1 MFNFINFNLFL
12 FIISTLVFAIVF
24 DIIIGELPSKIHPVV
39 IIGKIIDFFTG
50 SFIKIRNNFSGL
62 LLFLST
68 TIVSTVIL
76 FILFSIINVNF
87 YLMFIVYGLI
97 LSSTFS
103 IKILLSS
110 ANDISNDLKEGI
122 EKARKSVSYL
132 VSRNTN
138 ELSEKLI
145 VSATIESLTE
155 NITDSYISPIFYFT
169 IISAIALLFANN
181 INTFLLIFIILWIP
195 FLFRISNTLDAMVG
209 YENEKL
215 KYIGYFPAKIDD
227 ILNYIP
233 ARIAG
238 FLVVVSAFILK
249 LNWKNSY
256 KIMLRDA
263 RNCPSPNSGFTMAST
278 AGALNIQLVKKDI
291 YILGDNTVEI
301 DVLHISKAIKLS
313 KFTILLFTIIS
324 FLILILIELLI
335 WKLL

>member
-1 MFNFINFNLFL
+1 MFNFINFDLFS
-12 FIISTLVFAIVF
+12 FIISTLVFAIIF

-39 IIGKIIDFFTG
+39 IIGKIIDFFTDL
-50 SFIKIRNNFSGL
+50 FIKIRNKISGL

-76 FILFSIINVNF
+76 FVLFSIINLNF
-87 YLMFIVYGLI
+87 YLMFIVYGLL

-145 VSATIESLTE
+145 ISATIESLTE

-169 IISAIALLFANN
+169 IISAIGLLFNDN
-181 INTFLLIFIILWIP
+181 LNTFILLFIILWIP

-209 YENEKL
+209 YENNKL

-238 FLVVVSAFILK
+238 FLVVASAFILK
-249 LNWKNSY
+249 LDWKNSY

-263 RNCPSPNSGFTMAST
+263 RKCPSPNSGFTMAST

-301 DVLHISKAIKLS
+301 DVSHISKAIKLS

-335 WKLL
+335 

>member
-1 MFNFINFNLFL
+1 MFNFINFDLFS

-39 IIGKIIDFFTG
+39 IIGKIINFFTDL
-50 SFIKIRNNFSGL
+50 FIKIRNKISGL

-76 FILFSIINVNF
+76 FVLFSVINLNF
-87 YLMFIVYGLI
+87 YLMFIVYGLL

-138 ELSEKLI
+138 DLSEKLI

-169 IISAIALLFANN
+169 IISAIALLFADNV
-181 INTFLLIFIILWIP
+181 NTFLLVFIILWIP

-209 YENEKL
+209 YENDKL
-215 KYIGYFPAKIDD
+215 KYIGYFSAKVDD

-238 FLVVVSAFILK
+238 FLIVVSAFILK
-249 LNWKNSY
+249 LDWKNSY

-263 RNCPSPNSGFTMAST
+263 RKCPSPNSGFTMAST
-278 AGALNIQLVKKDI
+278 AGALNIQLVKKDT

-301 DVLHISKAIKLS
+301 DVLHISKAVKLS
-313 KFTILLFTIIS
+313 KFTILLFTVIS

>member
-1 MFNFINFNLFL
+1 MFNFINFDLFS
-12 FIISTLVFAIVF
+12 FIISTLVFAIIF

-39 IIGKIIDFFTG
+39 IIGKIIDFFTDL
-50 SFIKIRNNFSGL
+50 FIKIRNKISGL

-76 FILFSIINVNF
+76 FVLFSVINLNF
-87 YLMFIVYGLI
+87 YLMFIVYGLL

-169 IISAIALLFANN
+169 IISAIGLLFNDN
-181 INTFLLIFIILWIP
+181 LNTFILLFIILWIP

-209 YENEKL
+209 YENNKL

-238 FLVVVSAFILK
+238 FLVVASAFILK
-249 LNWKNSY
+249 LDWKNSY

-263 RNCPSPNSGFTMAST
+263 RKCPSPNSGFTMAST
-278 AGALNIQLVKKDI
+278 AGALNTQLVKKDI

-301 DVLHISKAIKLS
+301 DVSHISKAIKLS

-335 WKLL
+335 

>member
-1 MFNFINFNLFL
+1 MFNFINFDLFS
-12 FIISTLVFAIVF
+12 FIISTFVFAIVF

-39 IIGKIIDFFTG
+39 IIGKIIDFFTDL
-50 SFIKIRNNFSGL
+50 FIKIRNKISGL

-76 FILFSIINVNF
+76 FVLFSVINLNF
-87 YLMFIVYGLI
+87 YLMFIVYGLL

-138 ELSEKLI
+138 DLSEKLI

-169 IISAIALLFANN
+169 IISAIALLFADNV
-181 INTFLLIFIILWIP
+181 NTFLLVFIILWIP

-209 YENEKL
+209 YENDKL
-215 KYIGYFPAKIDD
+215 KYIGYFSAKVDD

-238 FLVVVSAFILK
+238 FLIVVSAFILK
-249 LNWKNSY
+249 LDWKNSY

-263 RNCPSPNSGFTMAST
+263 RKCPSPNSGFTMAST
-278 AGALNIQLVKKDI
+278 AGALNIQLVKKDT

-301 DVLHISKAIKLS
+301 DVLHISKAVKLS
-313 KFTILLFTIIS
+313 KFTILLFTFIS

-335 WKLL
+335 

>member
-68 TIVSTVIL
+68 TIFSTVIL
-76 FILFSIINVNF
+76 FVLFSVINLNF
-87 YLMFIVYGLI
+87 YLMFIVYGLL

-169 IISAIALLFANN
+169 IISAIGLLFNDN
-181 INTFLLIFIILWIP
+181 LNTFILLFIILWIP

-209 YENEKL
+209 YENNKL

-238 FLVVVSAFILK
+238 FLVVASAFILK
-249 LNWKNSY
+249 LDWKNSY
-256 KIMLRDA
+256 KIMLKDA
-263 RNCPSPNSGFTMAST
+263 RKCPSPNSGFTMAST

-301 DVLHISKAIKLS
+301 DVSHISKAIKLS

-335 WKLL
+335 

>member
-1 MFNFINFNLFL
+1 MFNFINFDLFS
-12 FIISTLVFAIVF
+12 FIISTLVFAIIF

-39 IIGKIIDFFTG
+39 IIGKIIDFFTDL
-50 SFIKIRNNFSGL
+50 FIKIRNKISGL

-76 FILFSIINVNF
+76 FVLFSVINLNF
-87 YLMFIVYGLI
+87 YLMFIVYGLL

-169 IISAIALLFANN
+169 IISAIGLLFNDN
-181 INTFLLIFIILWIP
+181 LNTFILLFIILWIP

-209 YENEKL
+209 YENNKL
-215 KYIGYFPAKIDD
+215 KYIGYFPAKVDD

-238 FLVVVSAFILK
+238 FLVVASAFILK
-249 LNWKNSY
+249 LDWKNSY

-263 RNCPSPNSGFTMAST
+263 RKCPSPNSGFTMAST
-278 AGALNIQLVKKDI
+278 AGALNTQLVKKDI

-301 DVLHISKAIKLS
+301 DVSHISKAIKLS
-313 KFTILLFTIIS
+313 KFTILLFTVIS

-335 WKLL
+335 

>member
-24 DIIIGELPSKIHPVV
+24 DILIGELPSKIHPVV

-50 SFIKIRNNFSGL
+50 LFIKIRNKISGL

-76 FILFSIINVNF
+76 FVLFSVINLNF
-87 YLMFIVYGLI
+87 YLMFIVYGLL

-138 ELSEKLI
+138 DLSEKLI

-169 IISAIALLFANN
+169 IISAIALLFADNV
-181 INTFLLIFIILWIP
+181 NTFLLVFIILWIP

-209 YENEKL
+209 YENDKL
-215 KYIGYFPAKIDD
+215 KYIGYFSAKVDD

-238 FLVVVSAFILK
+238 FLIVVSAFILK
-249 LNWKNSY
+249 LDWKNSY

-263 RNCPSPNSGFTMAST
+263 RKCPSPNSGFTMAST
-278 AGALNIQLVKKDI
+278 AGALNIQLVKKDT

-301 DVLHISKAIKLS
+301 DVLHISKAVKLS
-313 KFTILLFTIIS
+313 KFTILLFTFIS

-335 WKLL
+335 

>member
-1 MFNFINFNLFL
+1 MFNFINFDLFS

-39 IIGKIIDFFTG
+39 IIGKIIDFFTDL
-50 SFIKIRNNFSGL
+50 FIKIRNKISGL

-68 TIVSTVIL
+68 TLISTVVL
-76 FILFSIINVNF
+76 FALFLVVNVNF
-87 YLMFIVYGLI
+87 YLMFIVYGL
-97 LSSTFS
+97 LFSSTFS

-169 IISAIALLFANN
+169 IISAIGLLFNDN
-181 INTFLLIFIILWIP
+181 LNTFILLFIILWIP

-209 YENEKL
+209 YENNKL

-238 FLVVVSAFILK
+238 FLVVASAFILK
-249 LNWKNSY
+249 LDWKNSY

-263 RNCPSPNSGFTMAST
+263 RKCPSPNSGFTMAST

-291 YILGDNTVEI
+291 YILGDNTFEI
-301 DVLHISKAIKLS
+301 DVSHISKAIKLS

-335 WKLL
+335 

>member
-1 MFNFINFNLFL
+1 MFNFINFDLFS
-12 FIISTLVFAIVF
+12 FIISTIVFAIVF

-50 SFIKIRNNFSGL
+50 LFIKIRNKFSGL

-68 TIVSTVIL
+68 TVVSTVIL
-76 FILFSIINVNF
+76 FVLFSVINVNF
-87 YLMFIVYGLI
+87 YLMFIVYGLL

-110 ANDISNDLKEGI
+110 ANDISDDLKEGI

-169 IISAIALLFANN
+169 IISAIALLFADN
-181 INTFLLIFIILWIP
+181 INTFLLVFIILWIP

-209 YENEKL
+209 YENDKL
-215 KYIGYFPAKIDD
+215 KYIGYFPAKVDD

-249 LNWKNSY
+249 LDWKNSY
-256 KIMLRDA
+256 NIMLRDA
-263 RNCPSPNSGFTMAST
+263 RKCPSPNSGFTMAST
-278 AGALNIQLVKKDI
+278 AGALNIQLVKKDT

-335 WKLL
+335 

>member
-1 MFNFINFNLFL
+1 MFNFINFDLFL
-12 FIISTLVFAIVF
+12 FTISTLVFAIVF

-50 SFIKIRNNFSGL
+50 LFIKIRNKFSGL

-76 FILFSIINVNF
+76 FVLFSVVNLNF
-87 YLMFIVYGLI
+87 YLMFIVYGLL

-110 ANDISNDLKEGI
+110 ANDISNNLKEGI

-169 IISAIALLFANN
+169 IISVIALLFADN
-181 INTFLLIFIILWIP
+181 INTFLLVFVILWIP

-209 YENEKL
+209 YENDKL
-215 KYIGYFPAKIDD
+215 KYIGYFPAKVDD

-278 AGALNIQLVKKDI
+278 AGALNIQLVKKDT

-335 WKLL
+335 

>member
-12 FIISTLVFAIVF
+12 FIISALVFAIVF

-39 IIGKIIDFFTG
+39 IIGKIIDFFTDL
-50 SFIKIRNNFSGL
+50 FIKIRNKISGL

-68 TIVSTVIL
+68 TIFSTVIL
-76 FILFSIINVNF
+76 FVLFSVINLNF
-87 YLMFIVYGLI
+87 YLMFIVYGLL

-169 IISAIALLFANN
+169 IISAIGLLFTDNL
-181 INTFLLIFIILWIP
+181 NTFILLFIILLIP

-209 YENEKL
+209 YENNKL

-238 FLVVVSAFILK
+238 FLVVASAFILK
-249 LNWKNSY
+249 LDWKNSY

-263 RNCPSPNSGFTMAST
+263 RKCPSPNSGFTMAST

-301 DVLHISKAIKLS
+301 DVSHISKAIKLS

-335 WKLL
+335 

>member
-1 MFNFINFNLFL
+1 MFNFINFDLFS

-39 IIGKIIDFFTG
+39 IIGKIIDFFTDL
-50 SFIKIRNNFSGL
+50 FIKIRNKISGL

-68 TIVSTVIL
+68 TLISTVVL
-76 FILFSIINVNF
+76 FALFLVVNVNF
-87 YLMFIVYGLI
+87 YLMFIVYGL
-97 LSSTFS
+97 LFSSTFS

-169 IISAIALLFANN
+169 IISAIGLLFNDN
-181 INTFLLIFIILWIP
+181 LNTFILLFIILWIP

-209 YENEKL
+209 YENNKL

-238 FLVVVSAFILK
+238 FLVVASAFILK
-249 LNWKNSY
+249 LDWKNSY

-263 RNCPSPNSGFTMAST
+263 RKCPSPNSGFTMAST

-301 DVLHISKAIKLS
+301 DVSHISKAIKLS

>member
-12 FIISTLVFAIVF
+12 FIISALVFAIVF
-24 DIIIGELPSKIHPVV
+24 DILIGELPSKIHPVV

-50 SFIKIRNNFSGL
+50 SFIKIRNKFSGL

-181 INTFLLIFIILWIP
+181 INTFLLIFVILWIP

-256 KIMLRDA
+256 RIMLRDA

-278 AGALNIQLVKKDI
+278 AGALNIQLVKKDT

-335 WKLL
+335 

>member
-1 MFNFINFNLFL
+1 MFNFINFDLFS
-12 FIISTLVFAIVF
+12 FIISTLVFAIIF

-39 IIGKIIDFFTG
+39 IIGKIIDFFTDL
-50 SFIKIRNNFSGL
+50 FIKIRNKISGL

-76 FILFSIINVNF
+76 FVLFSVINLNF
-87 YLMFIVYGLI
+87 YLMFIVYGLL

-169 IISAIALLFANN
+169 IISAIGLLFTDNL
-181 INTFLLIFIILWIP
+181 NTFILLFIILWIP

-209 YENEKL
+209 YENNKL
-215 KYIGYFPAKIDD
+215 KYIGYFPAKVDD

-233 ARIAG
+233 ARISG
-238 FLVVVSAFILK
+238 FLVVISAFILK
-249 LNWKNSY
+249 LDWKNSY

-263 RNCPSPNSGFTMAST
+263 RKCPSPNSGFTMAST
-278 AGALNIQLVKKDI
+278 AGALNIQLVKKDT

-313 KFTILLFTIIS
+313 KFTILLFTVIS

-335 WKLL
+335 

>member
-1 MFNFINFNLFL
+1 MFNFINFDLFS
-12 FIISTLVFAIVF
+12 FIISTLVFAIIF

-39 IIGKIIDFFTG
+39 IIGKIIDFFTDL
-50 SFIKIRNNFSGL
+50 FIKIRNKISGL

-76 FILFSIINVNF
+76 FVLFSVINLNF
-87 YLMFIVYGLI
+87 YLMFIVYGLL

-169 IISAIALLFANN
+169 IISAIGLLFTDNL
-181 INTFLLIFIILWIP
+181 NTFILLFIILLIP

-209 YENEKL
+209 YENNKL

-238 FLVVVSAFILK
+238 FLVVASAFILK
-249 LNWKNSY
+249 LDWKNSY

-263 RNCPSPNSGFTMAST
+263 RKCPSPNSGFTMAST
-278 AGALNIQLVKKDI
+278 AGALNIQLVKKDT

-313 KFTILLFTIIS
+313 KFTILLFTVIS

-335 WKLL
+335 

>member
-1 MFNFINFNLFL
+1 MFNFINFDLFS

-39 IIGKIIDFFTG
+39 IIGKIIDFFTDL
-50 SFIKIRNNFSGL
+50 FIKIRNKISGL

-68 TIVSTVIL
+68 TLISTVVL
-76 FILFSIINVNF
+76 FALFLVVNVNF
-87 YLMFIVYGLI
+87 YLMFIVYGL
-97 LSSTFS
+97 LFSSTFS

-169 IISAIALLFANN
+169 IISAIGLLFNDN
-181 INTFLLIFIILWIP
+181 LNTFILLFIILWIP

-209 YENEKL
+209 YENNKL

-238 FLVVVSAFILK
+238 FLVVASAFILK
-249 LNWKNSY
+249 LDWKNSY

-263 RNCPSPNSGFTMAST
+263 RKCPSPNSGFTMAST
-278 AGALNIQLVKKDI
+278 AGALNTQLVKKDI

-301 DVLHISKAIKLS
+301 DVSHISKAIKLS

-335 WKLL
+335 

>member
-1 MFNFINFNLFL
+1 ML
-12 FIISTLVFAIVF
+12 
-24 DIIIGELPSKIHPVV
+24 
-39 IIGKIIDFFTG
+39 
-50 SFIKIRNNFSGL
+50 
-62 LLFLST
+62 
-68 TIVSTVIL
+68 
-76 FILFSIINVNF
+76 
-87 YLMFIVYGLI
+87 

-138 ELSEKLI
+138 VLSEKLI

-181 INTFLLIFIILWIP
+181 INTFLLVFVILWIP

-256 KIMLRDA
+256 RIMLRDA

-278 AGALNIQLVKKDI
+278 AGALNIQLVKKDT

>member
-12 FIISTLVFAIVF
+12 FIISALVFAIVF
-24 DIIIGELPSKIHPVV
+24 DILIGELPSKIHPVV

-50 SFIKIRNNFSGL
+50 LFIKIRNKISGL

-76 FILFSIINVNF
+76 FVLFSVINLNF
-87 YLMFIVYGLI
+87 YLMFIVYGLL

-169 IISAIALLFANN
+169 IISAIGLLFNDN
-181 INTFLLIFIILWIP
+181 LNTFILLFIILWIP

-209 YENEKL
+209 YENNKL

-238 FLVVVSAFILK
+238 FLVVASAFILK
-249 LNWKNSY
+249 LDWKNSY

-263 RNCPSPNSGFTMAST
+263 RKCPSPNSGFTMAST

-301 DVLHISKAIKLS
+301 DVSHISKAIKLS

-335 WKLL
+335 

>member
-1 MFNFINFNLFL
+1 MFNFINFDLFS

-39 IIGKIIDFFTG
+39 IIGKIIDFFTDL
-50 SFIKIRNNFSGL
+50 FIKIRNKISGL

-68 TIVSTVIL
+68 TLISTVVL
-76 FILFSIINVNF
+76 FALFLVVNVNF
-87 YLMFIVYGLI
+87 YLMFIVYGL
-97 LSSTFS
+97 LFSSTFS

-169 IISAIALLFANN
+169 IISAIGLLFNDN
-181 INTFLLIFIILWIP
+181 LNTFILLFIILWIP

-209 YENEKL
+209 YENNKL

-238 FLVVVSAFILK
+238 FLVVASAFILK
-249 LNWKNSY
+249 LDWKNSY

-263 RNCPSPNSGFTMAST
+263 RKCPSPNSGFTMAST

-301 DVLHISKAIKLS
+301 DVSHISKAIKLS

-335 WKLL
+335 

>member
-1 MFNFINFNLFL
+1 MFNFINFDLFS

-39 IIGKIIDFFTG
+39 IIGKIIDFFTDL
-50 SFIKIRNNFSGL
+50 FIKIRNKISGL

-76 FILFSIINVNF
+76 FVLFSVINLNF
-87 YLMFIVYGLI
+87 YLMFIVYGLL

-110 ANDISNDLKEGI
+110 ANDIFNDLKEGI

-138 ELSEKLI
+138 DLSEKLI

-169 IISAIALLFANN
+169 IISAIALLFADNV
-181 INTFLLIFIILWIP
+181 NTFLLVFIILWIP

-209 YENEKL
+209 YENDKL
-215 KYIGYFPAKIDD
+215 KYIGYFSAKVDD

-238 FLVVVSAFILK
+238 FLIVVSAFILK
-249 LNWKNSY
+249 LDWKNSY

-263 RNCPSPNSGFTMAST
+263 RKCPSPNSGFTMAST
-278 AGALNIQLVKKDI
+278 AGALNIQLVKKDT

-301 DVLHISKAIKLS
+301 DVLHISKAVKLS
-313 KFTILLFTIIS
+313 KFTILLFTVIL

-335 WKLL
+335 

>member
-1 MFNFINFNLFL
+1 MFNFINFDLFS
-12 FIISTLVFAIVF
+12 FIISTLVFVIVF

-39 IIGKIIDFFTG
+39 IIGKIIDFFTDL
-50 SFIKIRNNFSGL
+50 FIKIRNKISGL

-68 TIVSTVIL
+68 TLISTVVL
-76 FILFSIINVNF
+76 FALFLVVNVNF
-87 YLMFIVYGLI
+87 YLMFIVYGL
-97 LSSTFS
+97 LFSSTFS

-122 EKARKSVSYL
+122 QKARKSVSYL

-169 IISAIALLFANN
+169 IISAIGLLFNDN
-181 INTFLLIFIILWIP
+181 LNTFILLFIILWIP

-209 YENEKL
+209 YENNKL

-238 FLVVVSAFILK
+238 FLVVASAFILK
-249 LNWKNSY
+249 LDWKNSY

-263 RNCPSPNSGFTMAST
+263 RKCPSPNSGFTMAST

-301 DVLHISKAIKLS
+301 DVSHISKAIKLS

-335 WKLL
+335 

>member
-1 MFNFINFNLFL
+1 MFNFINFDLFS
-12 FIISTLVFAIVF
+12 FIISTLVFAIIF

-39 IIGKIIDFFTG
+39 IIGKIIDFFTDL
-50 SFIKIRNNFSGL
+50 FIKIRNKISGL

-76 FILFSIINVNF
+76 FVLFSVINLNF
-87 YLMFIVYGLI
+87 YLMFIVYGLL

-169 IISAIALLFANN
+169 IISAIGLLFTDNL
-181 INTFLLIFIILWIP
+181 NTFILLFIILLIP

-209 YENEKL
+209 YENNKL
-215 KYIGYFPAKIDD
+215 KYIGYVPAKIDD

-233 ARIAG
+233 ARISG
-238 FLVVVSAFILK
+238 FLVVISAFILK
-249 LNWKNSY
+249 LDWKNSY

-263 RNCPSPNSGFTMAST
+263 RKCPSPNSGFTMAST

-313 KFTILLFTIIS
+313 KFTILLFTLIS

-335 WKLL
+335 

>member
-24 DIIIGELPSKIHPVV
+24 DILIGELPSKIHPVV
-39 IIGKIIDFFTG
+39 IIGKIIDFFTDL
-50 SFIKIRNNFSGL
+50 FIKIRNKISGL

-76 FILFSIINVNF
+76 FVLFSVINLNF
-87 YLMFIVYGLI
+87 YLMFIVYGLL

-122 EKARKSVSYL
+122 EKARK
-132 VSRNTN
+132 
-138 ELSEKLI
+138 
-145 VSATIESLTE
+145 

-169 IISAIALLFANN
+169 IISAIGLLFNDN
-181 INTFLLIFIILWIP
+181 LNTFILLFIILWIP

-209 YENEKL
+209 YENNKL

-238 FLVVVSAFILK
+238 FLVVASAFILK
-249 LNWKNSY
+249 LDWKNSY

-263 RNCPSPNSGFTMAST
+263 RKCPSPNSGFTMAST

-301 DVLHISKAIKLS
+301 DVSHISKAIKLS

-335 WKLL
+335 

>member
-1 MFNFINFNLFL
+1 MFNFINFDLFS
-12 FIISTLVFAIVF
+12 FIISTLVFAIIF

-39 IIGKIIDFFTG
+39 IIGKIIDFFTDL
-50 SFIKIRNNFSGL
+50 FIKIRNKISGL

-76 FILFSIINVNF
+76 FVLFSVINLNF
-87 YLMFIVYGLI
+87 YLMFIVYGLL

-169 IISAIALLFANN
+169 IISAIGLLFTDNL
-181 INTFLLIFIILWIP
+181 NTFILLFIILLIP

-209 YENEKL
+209 YENNKL
-215 KYIGYFPAKIDD
+215 KYIGYFPAKVDD

-233 ARIAG
+233 ARISG
-238 FLVVVSAFILK
+238 FLVVISAFILK
-249 LNWKNSY
+249 LDWKNSY

-263 RNCPSPNSGFTMAST
+263 RKCPSPNSGFTMAST
-278 AGALNIQLVKKDI
+278 AGALNIQLVKKDT

-313 KFTILLFTIIS
+313 KFTILLFTVIS

-335 WKLL
+335 

>member
-1 MFNFINFNLFL
+1 MFNFINFDLFS

-39 IIGKIIDFFTG
+39 IIGKIIDFFTDL
-50 SFIKIRNNFSGL
+50 FIKIRNKISGL

-76 FILFSIINVNF
+76 FVLFSVINLNF
-87 YLMFIVYGLI
+87 YLMFIVYGLL

-138 ELSEKLI
+138 DLSEKLI

-169 IISAIALLFANN
+169 IISAIALLFADNV
-181 INTFLLIFIILWIP
+181 NTFLLVFIILWIP

-209 YENEKL
+209 YENDKL
-215 KYIGYFPAKIDD
+215 KYIGYFSAKVDD

-238 FLVVVSAFILK
+238 FLIVVSAFILK
-249 LNWKNSY
+249 LDWKNSY

-263 RNCPSPNSGFTMAST
+263 RKCPSPNSGFTMAST
-278 AGALNIQLVKKDI
+278 AGALNIQLVKKDT

-301 DVLHISKAIKLS
+301 DVLHISKAVKLS
-313 KFTILLFTIIS
+313 KFTILLFTFIS

>member
-1 MFNFINFNLFL
+1 MFNFINFDLFS

-39 IIGKIIDFFTG
+39 IIGKIIDFFTDL
-50 SFIKIRNNFSGL
+50 FIKIRNKISGL

-76 FILFSIINVNF
+76 FVLFSVINLNF
-87 YLMFIVYGLI
+87 YLMFIVYGLL

-145 VSATIESLTE
+145 ISATIESLTE

-169 IISAIALLFANN
+169 LISAIALLFADN
-181 INTFLLIFIILWIP
+181 INTFLLVFIILWIP

-209 YENEKL
+209 YENDKL
-215 KYIGYFPAKIDD
+215 KYIGYFPAKVDD

-233 ARIAG
+233 ARISG
-238 FLVVVSAFILK
+238 FLVVISAFILK
-249 LNWKNSY
+249 LDWKNSY

-263 RNCPSPNSGFTMAST
+263 RKCPSPNSGFTMAST
-278 AGALNIQLVKKDI
+278 AGALNIQLVKKDT

-313 KFTILLFTIIS
+313 KFTILLFTVIS

-335 WKLL
+335 

>member
-1 MFNFINFNLFL
+1 MFNFINFDLFS

-24 DIIIGELPSKIHPVV
+24 DIIIGELPSKIHPVI
-39 IIGKIIDFFTG
+39 IIGKIINFFTDL
-50 SFIKIRNNFSGL
+50 FIKIRNKISGL

-76 FILFSIINVNF
+76 FVLFSVINLNF
-87 YLMFIVYGLI
+87 YLMFIVYGLL

-138 ELSEKLI
+138 DLSEKLI

-169 IISAIALLFANN
+169 IISAIALLFADNV
-181 INTFLLIFIILWIP
+181 NTFLLVFIILWIP

-209 YENEKL
+209 YENDKL
-215 KYIGYFPAKIDD
+215 KYIGYFSAKVDD

-238 FLVVVSAFILK
+238 FLIVVSAFILK
-249 LNWKNSY
+249 LDWKNSY

-263 RNCPSPNSGFTMAST
+263 RKCPSPNSGFTMAST
-278 AGALNIQLVKKDI
+278 AGALNIQLVKKDT

-301 DVLHISKAIKLS
+301 DVLHISKAVKLS
-313 KFTILLFTIIS
+313 KFTILLFTVIS

>member
-249 LNWKNSY
+249 LDWKNSY

-263 RNCPSPNSGFTMAST
+263 RKCPSPNSGFTMAST

-301 DVLHISKAIKLS
+301 DVSHISKAIKLS

-335 WKLL
+335 

>member
-1 MFNFINFNLFL
+1 MFNFINFDLFS

-39 IIGKIIDFFTG
+39 IIGKIINFFTDL
-50 SFIKIRNNFSGL
+50 FIKIRNKISGL

-76 FILFSIINVNF
+76 FVLFSVINLNF
-87 YLMFIVYGLI
+87 YLMFIVYGLL

-138 ELSEKLI
+138 DLSEKLI

-169 IISAIALLFANN
+169 IISAIALLFADNV
-181 INTFLLIFIILWIP
+181 NTFLLVFIILWIP

-209 YENEKL
+209 YENNKL
-215 KYIGYFPAKIDD
+215 KYIGYFSAKVDD

-238 FLVVVSAFILK
+238 FLIVVSAFILK
-249 LNWKNSY
+249 LDWKNSY

-263 RNCPSPNSGFTMAST
+263 RKCPSPNSGFTMAST
-278 AGALNIQLVKKDI
+278 AGALNIQLVKKDT

-301 DVLHISKAIKLS
+301 DVLHISKAVKLS
-313 KFTILLFTIIS
+313 KFTILLFTLIS

-335 WKLL
+335 

>member
-1 MFNFINFNLFL
+1 MFNFINFDLFS

-24 DIIIGELPSKIHPVV
+24 DIIISELPYKIHPVV
-39 IIGKIIDFFTG
+39 IIGKIIDFFTDL
-50 SFIKIRNNFSGL
+50 FIKIRNKISGL

-76 FILFSIINVNF
+76 FVLFSVINLNF
-87 YLMFIVYGLI
+87 YLMFIVYGLL

-169 IISAIALLFANN
+169 LISAIALLFADN
-181 INTFLLIFIILWIP
+181 INTFLLVFIILWIP

-209 YENEKL
+209 YENDKL
-215 KYIGYFPAKIDD
+215 KYIGYFPAKVDD

-233 ARIAG
+233 ARISG
-238 FLVVVSAFILK
+238 FLVVISAFILK

-263 RNCPSPNSGFTMAST
+263 RKCPSPNSGFTMAST
-278 AGALNIQLVKKDI
+278 AGALNIQLVKKDT

-313 KFTILLFTIIS
+313 KFTILLFTVIS

-335 WKLL
+335 

>member
-1 MFNFINFNLFL
+1 MFNFINFDLFS
-12 FIISTLVFAIVF
+12 FIISTLVFAIIF

-39 IIGKIIDFFTG
+39 IIGKIIDFFTDL
-50 SFIKIRNNFSGL
+50 FIKIRNKISGL

-76 FILFSIINVNF
+76 FVLFSVINLNF
-87 YLMFIVYGLI
+87 YLMFIVYGLL

-169 IISAIALLFANN
+169 IISAIGLLFTDNL
-181 INTFLLIFIILWIP
+181 NTFILLFIILWIP

-209 YENEKL
+209 YENNKL

-238 FLVVVSAFILK
+238 FLVVASAFILK
-249 LNWKNSY
+249 LDWKNSY

-263 RNCPSPNSGFTMAST
+263 RKCPSPNSGFTMAST

-301 DVLHISKAIKLS
+301 DVSHISKAIKLS

>member
-1 MFNFINFNLFL
+1 MFNFINFDLFS

-39 IIGKIIDFFTG
+39 IIGKIIDFFTDL
-50 SFIKIRNNFSGL
+50 FIKIRNKISGL

-68 TIVSTVIL
+68 TLISTVIL
-76 FILFSIINVNF
+76 FALFLVVNVNF
-87 YLMFIVYGLI
+87 YLMFIVYGL
-97 LSSTFS
+97 LFSSTFS

-169 IISAIALLFANN
+169 IISAIGLLFNDN
-181 INTFLLIFIILWIP
+181 LNTFILLFIILWIP

-209 YENEKL
+209 YENNKL

-238 FLVVVSAFILK
+238 FLVVASAFILK
-249 LNWKNSY
+249 LDWKNSY

-263 RNCPSPNSGFTMAST
+263 RKCPSPNSGFTMAST

-301 DVLHISKAIKLS
+301 DVSHISKAIKLS

-335 WKLL
+335 

>member
-1 MFNFINFNLFL
+1 MFNFINFDLFS
-12 FIISTLVFAIVF
+12 FIISTLVFAIIF

-39 IIGKIIDFFTG
+39 IIGKIIDFFTDL
-50 SFIKIRNNFSGL
+50 FIKIRNKISGL

-76 FILFSIINVNF
+76 FVLFSVINLNF
-87 YLMFIVYGLI
+87 YLMFIVYGLH

-169 IISAIALLFANN
+169 IISAIGLLFNDN
-181 INTFLLIFIILWIP
+181 LNTFILLFIILWIP

-209 YENEKL
+209 YENNKL

-238 FLVVVSAFILK
+238 FLVVASAFILK
-249 LNWKNSY
+249 LDWKNSY

-263 RNCPSPNSGFTMAST
+263 RKCPSPNSGFTMAST

-301 DVLHISKAIKLS
+301 DVSHISKAIKLS

-335 WKLL
+335 

>member
-1 MFNFINFNLFL
+1 MFNFINFDLFS

-39 IIGKIIDFFTG
+39 IIGKIIDFFTDL
-50 SFIKIRNNFSGL
+50 FIKIRNKISGL

-68 TIVSTVIL
+68 TLISTVVL
-76 FILFSIINVNF
+76 FALFLVVNVNF
-87 YLMFIVYGLI
+87 YLMFIVYGL
-97 LSSTFS
+97 LFSSTFS

-122 EKARKSVSYL
+122 QKARKSVSYL

-169 IISAIALLFANN
+169 IISAIGLLFNDN
-181 INTFLLIFIILWIP
+181 LNTFILLFIILWIP

-209 YENEKL
+209 YENNKL

-238 FLVVVSAFILK
+238 FLVVASAFILK
-249 LNWKNSY
+249 LDWKNSY

-263 RNCPSPNSGFTMAST
+263 RKCPSPNSGFTMAST

-301 DVLHISKAIKLS
+301 DVSHISKAIKLS

>member
-278 AGALNIQLVKKDI
+278 AGALNIQLVKKDT

-313 KFTILLFTIIS
+313 KFTILLFTIIL

-335 WKLL
+335 

>member
-1 MFNFINFNLFL
+1 MFNFINFDLFS
-12 FIISTLVFAIVF
+12 FIISTLVFAIIF

-39 IIGKIIDFFTG
+39 IIGKIIDFFTDL
-50 SFIKIRNNFSGL
+50 FIKIRNKISGL

-76 FILFSIINVNF
+76 FVLFSVINLNF
-87 YLMFIVYGLI
+87 YLMFIVYGLL

-169 IISAIALLFANN
+169 IISAIGLLFTDNL
-181 INTFLLIFIILWIP
+181 NTFILLFIILIIP

-209 YENEKL
+209 YENNKL

-238 FLVVVSAFILK
+238 FLVVASAFILK
-249 LNWKNSY
+249 LDWKNSY

-263 RNCPSPNSGFTMAST
+263 RKCPSPNSGFTMAST

-291 YILGDNTVEI
+291 YILSDNTVEI
-301 DVLHISKAIKLS
+301 DVSHISKAIKLS

-335 WKLL
+335 

>member
-1 MFNFINFNLFL
+1 MFNFINFDLFS
-12 FIISTLVFAIVF
+12 FIISTLVFAIIF

-39 IIGKIIDFFTG
+39 IIGKIIDFFTDL
-50 SFIKIRNNFSGL
+50 FIKIRNKISGL

-76 FILFSIINVNF
+76 FVLFSVINLNF
-87 YLMFIVYGLI
+87 YLMFIVYGLL

-169 IISAIALLFANN
+169 LISAIALLFADN
-181 INTFLLIFIILWIP
+181 INTFLLVFIILWIP

-209 YENEKL
+209 YENDKL
-215 KYIGYFPAKIDD
+215 KYIGYFPAKVDD

-233 ARIAG
+233 ARISG
-238 FLVVVSAFILK
+238 FLVVISAFILK
-249 LNWKNSY
+249 LDWKNSY

-263 RNCPSPNSGFTMAST
+263 RKCPSPNSGFTMAST
-278 AGALNIQLVKKDI
+278 AGALNIQLVKKDT

-313 KFTILLFTIIS
+313 KFTILLFTVIS

-335 WKLL
+335 

>member
-1 MFNFINFNLFL
+1 MFNFINFDLFS
-12 FIISTLVFAIVF
+12 FIISALVFAIVF

-39 IIGKIIDFFTG
+39 IIGKIIDFFTDLY
-50 SFIKIRNNFSGL
+50 IKIRNKISGL

-76 FILFSIINVNF
+76 FVLFSVINLNF
-87 YLMFIVYGLI
+87 YLMFIVYGLL

-138 ELSEKLI
+138 DLSEKLI

-169 IISAIALLFANN
+169 IISAIALLFADNV
-181 INTFLLIFIILWIP
+181 NTFLLVFIILWIP

-209 YENEKL
+209 YENDKL
-215 KYIGYFPAKIDD
+215 KYIGYFSAKVDD

-238 FLVVVSAFILK
+238 FLIVVSAFILK
-249 LNWKNSY
+249 LDWKNSY

-263 RNCPSPNSGFTMAST
+263 RKCPSPNSGFTMAST
-278 AGALNIQLVKKDI
+278 AGALNIQLVKKDT

-301 DVLHISKAIKLS
+301 DVLHISKAVKLS
-313 KFTILLFTIIS
+313 KFTILLFTVIS

-335 WKLL
+335 